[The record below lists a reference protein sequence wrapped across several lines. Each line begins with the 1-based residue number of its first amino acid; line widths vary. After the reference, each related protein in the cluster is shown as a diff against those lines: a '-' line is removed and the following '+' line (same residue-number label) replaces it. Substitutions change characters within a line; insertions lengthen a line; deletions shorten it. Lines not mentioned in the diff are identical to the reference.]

1 MVIKTLSQKAE
12 QIEQQQQRNVLTSAF
27 ILKMTHILVVAEF
40 LDDKLKVC
48 IYEELRLQ
56 KVRE

>member
-12 QIEQQQQRNVLTSAF
+12 QIEEQQQKNVLTSAF
-27 ILKMTHILVVAEF
+27 ILKMTYISVVAEF
-40 LDDKLKVC
+40 LDGKLKVC

-56 KVRE
+56 TVRE

>member
-12 QIEQQQQRNVLTSAF
+12 QIEQQQQKNVLTSAF
-27 ILKMTHILVVAEF
+27 ILKMTYILLVAEF
-40 LDDKLKVC
+40 LADKLKVC

-56 KVRE
+56 TVRE